1 MSEVRGP
8 NDKQMML
15 MNMNILGSLSS
26 PPPTPFLGRSMRRV
40 QRREDGGVL
49 NHTSIG
55 RRRGKES
62 CRGKKLRLVVWL
74 SPNMPVLT
82 ESNGLRRKI
91 IIYQVLCGHF
101 EYNKPIFYEI
111 KCLVTIHIYFKLSR

>member
-26 PPPTPFLGRSMRRV
+26 LPPTPFLGRSMRRV

-74 SPNMPVLT
+74 EGRREREP
-82 ESNGLRRKI
+82 LREENRT
-91 IIYQVLCGHF
+91 QM
-101 EYNKPIFYEI
+101 
-111 KCLVTIHIYFKLSR
+111 LS